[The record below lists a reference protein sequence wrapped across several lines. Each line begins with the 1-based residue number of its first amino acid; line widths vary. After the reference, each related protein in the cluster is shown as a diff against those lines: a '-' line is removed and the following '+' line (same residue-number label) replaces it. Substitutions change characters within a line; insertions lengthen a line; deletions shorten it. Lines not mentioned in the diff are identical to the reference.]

1 MSFFDRVR
9 DYLRPVNRPPA
20 GGRRDAWVHHGF
32 RAGMVAVIALAV
44 PLMFPQRTPSGFDG
58 IDPGSVA
65 RQTINADFDFD
76 VPKDPDRLR
85 EQQDEAEAGVTPRL
99 RFEPSRADSIVER
112 VNAFFAQLDSTI
124 LAAEAR
130 SEEQELPV
138 ASGAA
143 LVRDEVRRVAGGIG
157 IDLSADGVIDS
168 LQVDFLLDGASRVRL
183 REELETAF
191 EGMRGGVIR
200 GSELA
205 DISAANVV
213 VREGPSGDDRVRAV
227 GDLVRLGD
235 FTRVTLEGV
244 GDRLSPGGAALFQ
257 QLVLMGQ
264 PTLRIDQDATR
275 QAREQARAAIP
286 QVEGFVLEEE
296 RIITENTVVT
306 EEEYRRLLAYEAQI
320 LERGGTRTTSN
331 LLRNVGM
338 VLLVVSM
345 LGILVFATFRFRR
358 DIYEDLPSFTVL
370 LGLVVMVMGPAGAVA
385 VAGGSPALVPV
396 ALAGLLAAAL
406 FDSLLGLVVVSTI
419 TGILMGQPH
428 FAGLAAPMVTVA
440 GGVTAA
446 FAVHTIRTRSQSWV
460 LVALIT
466 AAYVGA
472 GLVLVLTGHYALGEM
487 GTTAAL
493 GFLNAT
499 VCTGL
504 GVGIGLPLLETFTGR
519 TTEASLLE
527 LSDMNR
533 PLLRRLAREA
543 PGTYAHSINVANL
556 VEAACEAIG
565 ADAVQGRVGV
575 YYHDIGKL
583 ERPQYF
589 IENQPRGLNPH
600 DRLTPWQSAE
610 ILRDHVR
617 HGLAM
622 AEEARLPEVVRDFIR
637 EHHGTQL
644 IRYFLEKARAQDG
657 VADVDPSDFAYPGP
671 KPQSRETGV
680 ALLAD
685 AVEAASRVLSNP
697 SPERIRALIDRL
709 VQDRIDYGEL
719 DDCPLTYRDL
729 RIVKREF
736 AHVLT
741 GLYHHRIDYPKPTA
755 PGETSGGAGE
765 VPATRGRGKSDL
777 EEAVTTGEEGA
788 SAPIDLEQAAQGD
801 TGPIP
806 ALDLPAESAT
816 DPATDPTTEPQSA
829 ADPQSPADPEA
840 AAEPAAE
847 PAAGP
852 QGVAGGRTD

>member
-1 MSFFDRVR
+1 MSFLGRVR

-44 PLMFPQRTPSGFDG
+44 PLMFPQLTPSGFDG

-85 EQQDEAEAGVTPRL
+85 EEQDEAEAGVTPRL
-99 RFEPSRADSIVER
+99 RFEPARADSSIER
-112 VNAFFAQLDSTI
+112 VNAFFGQLDSI
-124 LAAEAR
+124 IPAAEAR
-130 SEEQELPV
+130 VSEEGLP
-138 ASGAA
+138 AAAGAA
-143 LVRDEVRRVAGGIG
+143 VVRDEVRRVAGGIG
-157 IDLSADGVIDS
+157 VDLSAEAVIDS
-168 LQVDFLLDGASRVRL
+168 LQVDYLLDEASRAEL
-183 REELETAF
+183 RDELATAF
-191 EGMRGGVIR
+191 EGLREGVIR
-200 GSELA
+200 GSELE

-213 VREGPSGDDRVRAV
+213 AREGPSGDDRVRAV
-227 GDLVRLGD
+227 ADLVRLGD
-235 FTRVTLEGV
+235 FTRVAREGV
-244 GDRLSPGGAALFQ
+244 GDRLPAGGAALFQ
-257 QLVLMGQ
+257 QLLLVAQ

-286 QVEGFVLEEE
+286 QVEGFVLEGE

-306 EEEYRRLLAYEAQI
+306 EEEYRRLLAYQAQI
-320 LERGGTRTTSN
+320 LERGGTRTTSDF
-331 LLRNVGM
+331 LRNLGM
-338 VLLVVSM
+338 ILLVVSM

-358 DIYEDLPSFTVL
+358 DVYEDLPSFTVL
-370 LGLVVMVMGPAGAVA
+370 LGLVVIVMASAGAVA
-385 VAGGSPALVPV
+385 AAQGSPALVPI
-396 ALAGLLAAAL
+396 ALAGFLAAAL

-419 TGILMGQPH
+419 AGILMGQPY
-428 FAGLAAPMVTVA
+428 FSGLAAPMVTVA

-472 GLVLVLTGHYALGEM
+472 GLLLVLTGHFALGEM

-565 ADAVQGRVGV
+565 ADSLQGRVGV

-617 HGLAM
+617 HGLVM
-622 AEEARLPEVVRDFIR
+622 AEEARLPEIVKDFIR

-644 IRYFLEKARAQDG
+644 IRYFLEKARRDG
-657 VADVDPSDFAYPGP
+657 VAEVDPSDFAYPGP

-680 ALLAD
+680 AMLAD

-741 GLYHHRIDYPKPTA
+741 GLYHHRIDYPQPTP
-755 PGETSGGAGE
+755 PGETSGDAGE
-765 VPATRGRGKSDL
+765 TPAG
-777 EEAVTTGEEGA
+777 EASETSGVEAAATAGAEGA

-806 ALDLPAESAT
+806 ALDSLPEPAE
-816 DPATDPTTEPQSA
+816 EP
-829 ADPQSPADPEA
+829 E
-840 AAEPAAE
+840 
-847 PAAGP
+847 
-852 QGVAGGRTD
+852 GVASGRTD

>member
-1 MSFFDRVR
+1 MSFFGRVR

-32 RAGMVAVIALAV
+32 RAAMVAVIALAV
-44 PLMFPQRTPSGFDG
+44 PLMFPQLTPSGFDG

-76 VPKDPDRLR
+76 VPKDPDRLA
-85 EQQDEAEAGVTPRL
+85 EEQDEAEAGVTPRL
-99 RFEPSRADSIVER
+99 RFEPARADSSIER
-112 VNAFFAQLDSTI
+112 VNALFARLDSI
-124 LAAEAR
+124 IPAAEAR
-130 SEEQELPV
+130 VSEEGLP
-138 ASGAA
+138 AAAGAA

-157 IDLSADGVIDS
+157 VDLSAEAVIDS
-168 LQVDFLLDGASRVRL
+168 LQVDYLLDEASRAEL
-183 REELETAF
+183 RDELATAF
-191 EGMRGGVIR
+191 EGLREGVIR
-200 GSELA
+200 GSELDA
-205 DISAANVV
+205 ISAANVV
-213 VREGPSGDDRVRAV
+213 AREGPSGDDRVRAV
-227 GDLVRLGD
+227 ADLVRLGD
-235 FTRVTLEGV
+235 FTRAAREGV
-244 GDRLSPGGAALFQ
+244 GDRLPAGGAALFQ
-257 QLVLMGQ
+257 QLLLVAQ

-286 QVEGFVLEEE
+286 QVEGFVLEGE

-306 EEEYRRLLAYEAQI
+306 AEEYRRLLAYQAQI
-320 LERGGTRTTSN
+320 LERGGTRTTSDF
-331 LLRNVGM
+331 LRNLGM
-338 VLLVVSM
+338 ILLVVSM

-358 DIYEDLPSFTVL
+358 DVYEDLPSFTVL
-370 LGLVVMVMGPAGAVA
+370 LGLVVIVMASAGAVA
-385 VAGGSPALVPV
+385 AAQGSPALVPI
-396 ALAGLLAAAL
+396 ALAGFLAAAL

-419 TGILMGQPH
+419 AGILMGQPY
-428 FAGLAAPMVTVA
+428 FSGLAAPMVTVA

-472 GLVLVLTGHYALGEM
+472 GLLLVLTGHFALGEM

-504 GVGIGLPLLETFTGR
+504 GVGIGLPLLEAFTGR

-565 ADAVQGRVGV
+565 ADSLQGRVGV

-622 AEEARLPEVVRDFIR
+622 AEEARLPEVVKDFIR

-644 IRYFLEKARAQDG
+644 IRYFLEKARRDG
-657 VADVDPSDFAYPGP
+657 VAEVDPSDFAYPGP
-671 KPQSRETGV
+671 KPQSKETGV
-680 ALLAD
+680 AMLAD
-685 AVEAASRVLSNP
+685 AVEAASRVLSHP

-741 GLYHHRIDYPKPTA
+741 GLYHHRIDYPQPAA
-755 PGETSGGAGE
+755 PGETSGDAGE
-765 VPATRGRGKSDL
+765 TPAG
-777 EEAVTTGEEGA
+777 EESETSGVEAAATAGAEGA

-806 ALDLPAESAT
+806 ALDSLPEPAE
-816 DPATDPTTEPQSA
+816 EP
-829 ADPQSPADPEA
+829 E
-840 AAEPAAE
+840 
-847 PAAGP
+847 
-852 QGVAGGRTD
+852 GVASGRTD

>member
-1 MSFFDRVR
+1 MSFFGRVR

-20 GGRRDAWVHHGF
+20 GGRRDGWVHHGF

-44 PLMFPQRTPSGFDG
+44 PLMFPQITPSEFDG

-85 EQQDEAEAGVTPRL
+85 EEQDEAEAGVTPRL
-99 RFEPSRADSIVER
+99 RFEPARADSSIER
-112 VNAFFAQLDSTI
+112 VNAFFGQLDSI
-124 LAAEAR
+124 IPAADAR
-130 SEEQELPV
+130 VAEEGLP
-138 ASGAA
+138 AAAGAA
-143 LVRDEVRRVAGGIG
+143 VVRDEVRRVAGGIG
-157 IDLSADGVIDS
+157 VDLSAEAVIDS
-168 LQVDFLLDGASRVRL
+168 LQVEYLLDEASRARL
-183 REELETAF
+183 RDELETAF
-191 EGMRGGVIR
+191 EGLREGVIR

-213 VREGPSGDDRVRAV
+213 AREGPSGDDRVRAV
-227 GDLVRLGD
+227 ADLVRLGD
-235 FTRVTLEGV
+235 FTRAAREGV
-244 GDRLSPGGAALFQ
+244 GDRLPPGGSALFQ
-257 QLVLMGQ
+257 QLLLTAQ

-286 QVEGFVLEEE
+286 QVEGFVLEGE

-306 EEEYRRLLAYEAQI
+306 EEEYRRLLAYQAQI
-320 LERGGTRTTSN
+320 LERGGTRTTSDF
-331 LLRNVGM
+331 LRNLGM

-358 DIYEDLPSFTVL
+358 DVYEDLPSFSVL
-370 LGLVVMVMGPAGAVA
+370 LGLVLIVMASAGAVA
-385 VAGGSPALVPV
+385 AAQGSPALVPI
-396 ALAGLLAAAL
+396 ALAGFLAAAL

-419 TGILMGQPH
+419 AGILMGQPY
-428 FAGLAAPMVTVA
+428 FSGLAAPMVTVA

-472 GLVLVLTGHYALGEM
+472 GLLLVLTGHYALGEM

-504 GVGIGLPLLETFTGR
+504 GVGIGLPLLEAFTGR

-565 ADAVQGRVGV
+565 ADSLQGRVGV

-622 AEEARLPEVVRDFIR
+622 AEEARLPEIVRDFIR

-644 IRYFLEKARAQDG
+644 IRYFLEKARAGEG
-657 VADVDPSDFAYPGP
+657 VAEVDLSDFAYPGP

-680 ALLAD
+680 AMLAD

-741 GLYHHRIDYPKPTA
+741 GLYHHRIDYPQPTA
-755 PGETSGGAGE
+755 PGETSGAPGETPAGE
-765 VPATRGRGKSDL
+765 KSETSGV
-777 EEAVTTGEEGA
+777 EEAATAGAEGA
-788 SAPIDLEQAAQGD
+788 STPIDLEQAAQGD

-806 ALDLPAESAT
+806 ALDSLPEPAE
-816 DPATDPTTEPQSA
+816 EP
-829 ADPQSPADPEA
+829 E
-840 AAEPAAE
+840 
-847 PAAGP
+847 
-852 QGVAGGRTD
+852 GVAGGRTD

>member
-1 MSFFDRVR
+1 MSFFGRVR

-44 PLMFPQRTPSGFDG
+44 PLMFPQSTPGGFEG

-85 EQQDEAEAGVTPRL
+85 EQQDDAEAGVTPRL
-99 RFEPSRADSIVER
+99 RFEPARADSSVER
-112 VNAFFAQLDSTI
+112 VNAFVAQVDSVI
-124 LAAEAR
+124 SAAEAR
-130 SEEQELPV
+130 VADEGLP
-138 ASGAA
+138 AAAGAA
-143 LVRDEVRRVAGGIG
+143 LVRDEVRRVAGAIG
-157 IDLSADGVIDS
+157 IDLSAEGVIDS
-168 LQVDFLLDGASRVRL
+168 LQLEYLLDGESRGRL
-183 REELETAF
+183 RDELETAF
-191 EGMRGGVIR
+191 EGLREGVIR

-205 DISAANVV
+205 EISAANVV
-213 VREGPSGDDRVRAV
+213 VREGSSVDDRVRAV
-227 GDLVRLGD
+227 GDLVPLGD
-235 FTRVTLEGV
+235 FTRAAREGV
-244 GDRLSPGGAALFQ
+244 GDRLPPGGAALFQ
-257 QLVLMGQ
+257 QLLLTGQ

-286 QVEGFVLEEE
+286 QVEGLVLEGQ

-306 EEEYRRLLAYEAQI
+306 EEEYRRFLAYQAQI
-320 LERGGTRTTSN
+320 LERGGTRTTSDF
-331 LLRNVGM
+331 LRNAGM

-358 DIYEDLPSFTVL
+358 GIYEDLPSFTVL
-370 LGLVVMVMGPAGAVA
+370 LGLVVIVMAAAGAVA
-385 VAGGSPALVPV
+385 ATQGSPALVPV
-396 ALAGLLAAAL
+396 ALAGFLAAAL

-419 TGILMGQPH
+419 AGILMGQPH
-428 FAGLAAPMVTVA
+428 FSGLAAPMVTVA

-460 LVALIT
+460 LVMLIT

-472 GLVLVLTGHYALGEM
+472 GLLLVLTGHYALGEM

-504 GVGIGLPLLETFTGR
+504 GVGIGLPLLEAFTGR

-600 DRLTPWQSAE
+600 DHLTPWQSAE

-622 AEEARLPEVVRDFIR
+622 AEEARLPEVVKDFIR
-637 EHHGTQL
+637 EHHGTQF
-644 IRYFLEKARAQDG
+644 IRYFLEKARALEG
-657 VADVDPSDFAYPGP
+657 VAEVDPSDFAYPGP

-680 ALLAD
+680 AMLAD

-709 VQDRIDYGEL
+709 VQDRIDHGEL
-719 DDCPLTYRDL
+719 DDCPLTYRDV

-755 PGETSGGAGE
+755 PGETPGGPGGTAAGE
-765 VPATRGRGKSDL
+765 EPEKGDVEAAAT
-777 EEAVTTGEEGA
+777 AGEEGA

-806 ALDLPAESAT
+806 ALDSLPDS
-816 DPATDPTTEPQSA
+816 DP
-829 ADPQSPADPEA
+829 
-840 AAEPAAE
+840 EPAAE
-847 PAAGP
+847 PE
-852 QGVAGGRTD
+852 GVASGRTD

>member
-1 MSFFDRVR
+1 MSFLGRVR

-44 PLMFPQRTPSGFDG
+44 PLMFPQITPSEFDG

-85 EQQDEAEAGVTPRL
+85 EEQDEAEAGVTPRL
-99 RFEPSRADSIVER
+99 RFEPARADSSIER
-112 VNAFFAQLDSTI
+112 VNAFFGQLDSI
-124 LAAEAR
+124 IPAAAAR
-130 SEEQELPV
+130 VAEEGLP
-138 ASGAA
+138 AAAGAA
-143 LVRDEVRRVAGGIG
+143 VSRDEVRRVAGGIG
-157 IDLSADGVIDS
+157 VDLSAEAVIDS
-168 LQVDFLLDGASRVRL
+168 LQVDYLLDEASRAQL
-183 REELETAF
+183 RDELETAF
-191 EGMRGGVIR
+191 EGLREGVIR
-200 GSELA
+200 GSELE

-213 VREGPSGDDRVRAV
+213 AREGPSGDDRVRPVA
-227 GDLVRLGD
+227 DLVRLDD
-235 FTRVTLEGV
+235 FTRVAREGV
-244 GDRLSPGGAALFQ
+244 GDRLPPGGAALFQ
-257 QLVLMGQ
+257 QLLLMAQ

-286 QVEGFVLEEE
+286 QVEGFVLEGE

-306 EEEYRRLLAYEAQI
+306 EEEYRRLLAYQAQI
-320 LERGGTRTTSN
+320 LERGGTRTTSDF
-331 LLRNVGM
+331 LRNLGM
-338 VLLVVSM
+338 ILLVVSM

-358 DIYEDLPSFTVL
+358 DVYEDLPSFTVL
-370 LGLVVMVMGPAGAVA
+370 LGLVVIVMASAGAVA
-385 VAGGSPALVPV
+385 AAQGSPALVPI
-396 ALAGLLAAAL
+396 ALAGFLAAAL

-419 TGILMGQPH
+419 AGILMGQPY
-428 FAGLAAPMVTVA
+428 FAGLAPPMVTVA

-472 GLVLVLTGHYALGEM
+472 GLLLVLTGHYALGEM

-504 GVGIGLPLLETFTGR
+504 GVGIGLPLLEAFTGR

-565 ADAVQGRVGV
+565 ADSLQGRVGV

-622 AEEARLPEVVRDFIR
+622 AEEARLPEIVKDFIR

-644 IRYFLEKARAQDG
+644 IRYFLEKARTRDG
-657 VADVDPSDFAYPGP
+657 VAEVDPSDFAYPGP

-680 ALLAD
+680 AMLAD

-709 VQDRIDYGEL
+709 VQDRIDHGEL

-741 GLYHHRIDYPKPTA
+741 GLYHHRIDYPQPAA
-755 PGETSGGAGE
+755 PGETSAGAGE
-765 VPATRGRGKSDL
+765 TEAG
-777 EEAVTTGEEGA
+777 EEAETSGVEEAATAGAEGA
-788 SAPIDLEQAAQGD
+788 SAPIDFEQAAQGD

-806 ALDLPAESAT
+806 ALDSLP
-816 DPATDPTTEPQSA
+816 
-829 ADPQSPADPEA
+829 
-840 AAEPAAE
+840 EPAGE
-847 PAAGP
+847 PE
-852 QGVAGGRTD
+852 GVASGRTD

>member
-1 MSFFDRVR
+1 MSFFGRVR

-44 PLMFPQRTPSGFDG
+44 PLMFPQLTPSGFDG

-76 VPKDPDRLR
+76 VPKDPDRLA
-85 EQQDEAEAGVTPRL
+85 EEQDEAEAGVTPRL
-99 RFEPSRADSIVER
+99 RFEPARADSSIER
-112 VNAFFAQLDSTI
+112 VNALFARLDSI
-124 LAAEAR
+124 IPAAEAR
-130 SEEQELPV
+130 VSEEGLP
-138 ASGAA
+138 AAAGAA
-143 LVRDEVRRVAGGIG
+143 VVRDEVRRVAGGIG
-157 IDLSADGVIDS
+157 VDLSAEAVIDS
-168 LQVDFLLDGASRVRL
+168 LQVDYLLDEASRAEL
-183 REELETAF
+183 RAELATAF
-191 EGMRGGVIR
+191 EGLREGVIR
-200 GSELA
+200 GSELE

-213 VREGPSGDDRVRAV
+213 AREGPSGDDRVRAV
-227 GDLVRLGD
+227 ADLVRLGD
-235 FTRVTLEGV
+235 FTRAAREGV
-244 GDRLSPGGAALFQ
+244 GDRLPPGGAALFQ
-257 QLVLMGQ
+257 QLLLVAQ

-286 QVEGFVLEEE
+286 QVEGFVLEGE

-306 EEEYRRLLAYEAQI
+306 EEEYRRLLAYQAQI
-320 LERGGTRTTSN
+320 LERGGTRTTSDF
-331 LLRNVGM
+331 LRNLGM
-338 VLLVVSM
+338 ILLVVSM

-358 DIYEDLPSFTVL
+358 DVYEDLPSFTVL
-370 LGLVVMVMGPAGAVA
+370 LGLVVIVMASAGAVA
-385 VAGGSPALVPV
+385 AAQGSPALVPI
-396 ALAGLLAAAL
+396 ALAGFLAAAL

-419 TGILMGQPH
+419 AGILMGQPY
-428 FAGLAAPMVTVA
+428 FSGLAAPMVTVA

-472 GLVLVLTGHYALGEM
+472 GLLLVLTGHFALGEM

-565 ADAVQGRVGV
+565 ADSLQGRVGV

-617 HGLAM
+617 HGLVM
-622 AEEARLPEVVRDFIR
+622 AEEARLPEIVKDFIR

-644 IRYFLEKARAQDG
+644 IRYFLEKARRDG
-657 VADVDPSDFAYPGP
+657 VAEVDPSDFAYPGP

-680 ALLAD
+680 AMLAD

-741 GLYHHRIDYPKPTA
+741 GLYHHRIDYPQPAA
-755 PGETSGGAGE
+755 PGETSGDAGE
-765 VPATRGRGKSDL
+765 TPAG
-777 EEAVTTGEEGA
+777 EESETSGVEAAATAGAEGA

-806 ALDLPAESAT
+806 ALDSLPEPAE
-816 DPATDPTTEPQSA
+816 EP
-829 ADPQSPADPEA
+829 E
-840 AAEPAAE
+840 
-847 PAAGP
+847 
-852 QGVAGGRTD
+852 GVASGRTD

>member
-1 MSFFDRVR
+1 MSFFGRVR

-32 RAGMVAVIALAV
+32 RAAMVAVIALAV
-44 PLMFPQRTPSGFDG
+44 PLMFPQLTPSGFDG

-76 VPKDPDRLR
+76 VPKDPDRLA
-85 EQQDEAEAGVTPRL
+85 EEQDEAEAGVTPRL
-99 RFEPSRADSIVER
+99 RFEPARADSSIER
-112 VNAFFAQLDSTI
+112 VNALFARLDSI
-124 LAAEAR
+124 IPAAEAR
-130 SEEQELPV
+130 VSEEGLP
-138 ASGAA
+138 AAAGAA

-157 IDLSADGVIDS
+157 VDLSAEAVIDS
-168 LQVDFLLDGASRVRL
+168 LQVDYLLDEASRAEL
-183 REELETAF
+183 RDELATAF
-191 EGMRGGVIR
+191 EGLREGVIR
-200 GSELA
+200 GSELE

-213 VREGPSGDDRVRAV
+213 AREGPSGDDRVRAV
-227 GDLVRLGD
+227 ADLVRLGD
-235 FTRVTLEGV
+235 FARAAREGV
-244 GDRLSPGGAALFQ
+244 GDRLPAGGAALFQ
-257 QLVLMGQ
+257 QLLLVAQ

-286 QVEGFVLEEE
+286 QVEGFVLEGE

-306 EEEYRRLLAYEAQI
+306 EEEYRRILAYQAQI
-320 LERGGTRTTSN
+320 LAQGGTRTTSDF
-331 LLRNVGM
+331 LRNLGM
-338 VLLVVSM
+338 ILLVVSM

-358 DIYEDLPSFTVL
+358 DVYEDLPSFTVL
-370 LGLVVMVMGPAGAVA
+370 LGLVVIVMASAGAVA
-385 VAGGSPALVPV
+385 AAQGSPALVPI
-396 ALAGLLAAAL
+396 ALAGFLAAAL

-419 TGILMGQPH
+419 AGILMGQPY
-428 FAGLAAPMVTVA
+428 FSGLAAPMVTVA

-472 GLVLVLTGHYALGEM
+472 GLLLVLTGHFALREM

-504 GVGIGLPLLETFTGR
+504 GVGIGLPLLEAFTGR

-565 ADAVQGRVGV
+565 ADSLQGRVGV

-622 AEEARLPEVVRDFIR
+622 AEEARLPEVVKDFIR

-644 IRYFLEKARAQDG
+644 IRYFLEKARRDG
-657 VADVDPSDFAYPGP
+657 VAEVDPSDFAYPGP
-671 KPQSRETGV
+671 KPQSKETGV
-680 ALLAD
+680 AMLAD

-741 GLYHHRIDYPKPTA
+741 GLYHHRIDYPQPAA
-755 PGETSGGAGE
+755 PGETSGDAGE
-765 VPATRGRGKSDL
+765 TPAG
-777 EEAVTTGEEGA
+777 EESETSGVEAAATAGAEGA

-806 ALDLPAESAT
+806 ALDSLPEPAE
-816 DPATDPTTEPQSA
+816 EP
-829 ADPQSPADPEA
+829 E
-840 AAEPAAE
+840 
-847 PAAGP
+847 
-852 QGVAGGRTD
+852 GVASGRTD

>member
-1 MSFFDRVR
+1 MSFFGRVR

-20 GGRRDAWVHHGF
+20 GGRRDQWVHHGF
-32 RAGMVAVIALAV
+32 RAGMVVVIAAAV
-44 PLMFPQRTPSGFDG
+44 PLMFPRSGPGGFDG
-58 IDPGSVA
+58 IAPGSVA
-65 RQTINADFDFD
+65 RQTVIADFDFD
-76 VPKDPDRLR
+76 VPKDADLLQ
-85 EQQDEAEAGVTPRL
+85 EQQAEAEAAVAPIL
-99 RFEPSRADSIVER
+99 RFEPTRADSSIQR
-112 VNAFFAQLDSTI
+112 MNAFFAQLDSI
-124 LAAEAR
+124 VPAAD
-130 SEEQELPV
+130 
-138 ASGAA
+138 SG
-143 LVRDEVRRVAGGIG
+143 LVRVAVQEAASGIG
-157 IDLSADGVIDS
+157 IDLSAEAAIAS
-168 LQVDFLLDGASRVRL
+168 LQVDHLLDGASRARL
-183 REELETAF
+183 RTELESAL
-191 EGMRGGVIR
+191 EGLREGVIR

-205 DISAANVV
+205 DIGAVNVV
-213 VREGPSGDDRVRAV
+213 LRAGDAGDDRVRAV

-235 FTRVTLEGV
+235 FTRAARERVA
-244 GDRLSPGGAALFQ
+244 DRLPPEGAELFQ
-257 QLVLMGQ
+257 QLVLLAQ

-275 QAREQARAAIP
+275 QARERARAAIP
-286 QVEGFVLEEE
+286 QFEGLVLEGE

-306 EEEYRRLLAYEAQI
+306 EEDHRRLLAYQAQI
-320 LERGGTRTTSN
+320 LAQGGARTTSG
-331 LLRNVGM
+331 LLHAVGM
-338 VLLVVSM
+338 ILLVMSM

-358 DIYEDLPSFTVL
+358 DIYEDLPSFAVL
-370 LGLVVMVMGPAGAVA
+370 LGLIVVVMASAGAVA
-385 VAGGSPALVPV
+385 ATESSPALVPV

-460 LVALIT
+460 LVALIS

-472 GLVLVLTGHYALGEM
+472 GLLLVLTGHYSLGDM
-487 GTTAAL
+487 GATAAF

-504 GVGIGLPLLETFTGR
+504 GVGVGLPLLEAFTGR

-565 ADAVQGRVGV
+565 ADALQARVGV

-617 HGLAM
+617 HGLVM
-622 AEEARLPEVVRDFIR
+622 ADEARLPEVVKDFIR

-644 IRYFLEKARAQDG
+644 IRYFLEKARAQEG
-657 VADVDPSDFAYPGP
+657 VTEVDPSDFAYPGP

-680 ALLAD
+680 AMLAD

-697 SPERIRALIDRL
+697 SPERIRALIERL
-709 VQDRIDYGEL
+709 VQDRIDFGEL
-719 DDCPLTYRDL
+719 DDCQLTYRDL

-741 GLYHHRIDYPKPTA
+741 GLYHHRIDYPKPTV
-755 PGETSGGAGE
+755 PGEAASDRGSD
-765 VPATRGRGKSDL
+765 PATDEST
-777 EEAVTTGEEGA
+777 EVAAAAAAGEEGP
-788 SAPIDLEQAAQGD
+788 SAPIDIEQASQGD

-806 ALDLPAESAT
+806 AL
-816 DPATDPTTEPQSA
+816 EPELE
-829 ADPQSPADPEA
+829 PE
-840 AAEPAAE
+840 
-847 PAAGP
+847 
-852 QGVAGGRTD
+852 GVASGRAD

>member
-1 MSFFDRVR
+1 MSFFGRVR

-44 PLMFPQRTPSGFDG
+44 PLMFPQLTPSGFDG

-85 EQQDEAEAGVTPRL
+85 EEQDEAEAGVTPRL
-99 RFEPSRADSIVER
+99 RFEPARADSSIER
-112 VNAFFAQLDSTI
+112 VNALFARLDSI
-124 LAAEAR
+124 IPAAEAR
-130 SEEQELPV
+130 VSEEGLP
-138 ASGAA
+138 AAAGAA
-143 LVRDEVRRVAGGIG
+143 VVRDEVRRVAGGIG
-157 IDLSADGVIDS
+157 VDLSAEAVIDS
-168 LQVDFLLDGASRVRL
+168 LQVDYLLDEASRAEL
-183 REELETAF
+183 RDELATAF
-191 EGMRGGVIR
+191 EGLREGVIR
-200 GSELA
+200 GSELE

-213 VREGPSGDDRVRAV
+213 AREGPSGDDRVRAV
-227 GDLVRLGD
+227 ADLVRLGD
-235 FTRVTLEGV
+235 FTRAAREGV
-244 GDRLSPGGAALFQ
+244 GDRLPAGGAALFQ
-257 QLVLMGQ
+257 QLLLVAQ

-286 QVEGFVLEEE
+286 QVEGFVLEGE

-306 EEEYRRLLAYEAQI
+306 EEEYRRLLAYQAQI
-320 LERGGTRTTSN
+320 LERGGTRTTSDF
-331 LLRNVGM
+331 LRNLGM

-358 DIYEDLPSFTVL
+358 DVYEDLPSFTVL
-370 LGLVVMVMGPAGAVA
+370 LGLVVIVMASAGAVA
-385 VAGGSPALVPV
+385 AAQGSPALVPI
-396 ALAGLLAAAL
+396 ALAGFLAAAL

-419 TGILMGQPH
+419 AGILMGQPY
-428 FAGLAAPMVTVA
+428 FSGLAAPMVTVA

-472 GLVLVLTGHYALGEM
+472 GLLLVLTGHFALGEM

-504 GVGIGLPLLETFTGR
+504 GVGIGLPLLEAFTGR

-565 ADAVQGRVGV
+565 ADSLQGRVGV

-617 HGLAM
+617 HGLVM
-622 AEEARLPEVVRDFIR
+622 AEEARLPEIVKDFIR

-644 IRYFLEKARAQDG
+644 IRYFLEKARRDG
-657 VADVDPSDFAYPGP
+657 VAEVDPSDFAYPGP

-680 ALLAD
+680 AMLAD

-741 GLYHHRIDYPKPTA
+741 GLYHHRIDYPQPAA
-755 PGETSGGAGE
+755 PGETSGDAGE
-765 VPATRGRGKSDL
+765 TPAG
-777 EEAVTTGEEGA
+777 EESETSGVEAAATAGAEGA

-806 ALDLPAESAT
+806 ALDSLPEPAE
-816 DPATDPTTEPQSA
+816 EP
-829 ADPQSPADPEA
+829 E
-840 AAEPAAE
+840 
-847 PAAGP
+847 
-852 QGVAGGRTD
+852 GVASGRTD

>member
-1 MSFFDRVR
+1 MSFFGRVR

-20 GGRRDAWVHHGF
+20 GGRRDEWVHHGF

-44 PLMFPQRTPSGFDG
+44 PLMFPQSTPGRFDG

-85 EQQDEAEAGVTPRL
+85 EQQDDAEAGVTPRL
-99 RFEPSRADSIVER
+99 RFEPARADSIVER
-112 VNAFFAQLDSTI
+112 VNAFIAQLDSI
-124 LAAEAR
+124 VPAVPAADT
-130 SEEQELPV
+130 
-138 ASGAA
+138 A

-157 IDLSADGVIDS
+157 IDLTAEGVIDS
-168 LQVDFLLDGASRVRL
+168 LQVDYLLDGASRTQL
-183 REELETAF
+183 RDELETAF
-191 EGMRGGVIR
+191 EGLREGVIR
-200 GSELA
+200 ESELA

-213 VREGPSGDDRVRAV
+213 VREGSSGDDRVRAV

-235 FTRVTLEGV
+235 FTRAAREGV
-244 GDRLSPGGAALFQ
+244 GDRLPPGGAALFQ
-257 QLVLMGQ
+257 QLLLLGQ

-275 QAREQARAAIP
+275 QALEQARAAIP
-286 QVEGFVLEEE
+286 QVEGFVLEGE

-306 EEEYRRLLAYEAQI
+306 EEEYRRLLAYQAQI
-320 LERGGTRTTSN
+320 LERGGTRTTSDF
-331 LLRNVGM
+331 LRNVGM

-358 DIYEDLPSFTVL
+358 DIYENLPSFTVL
-370 LGLVVMVMGPAGAVA
+370 LGLVVIVMAAAGAVA
-385 VAGGSPALVPV
+385 ATEGSPALVPV

-428 FAGLAAPMVTVA
+428 FSGLAAPMVTVA

-460 LVALIT
+460 LVMLIT

-472 GLVLVLTGHYALGEM
+472 GLLLVLTGHYALGEL
-487 GTTAAL
+487 GSTAAL

-504 GVGIGLPLLETFTGR
+504 GVGVGLPLLETFTGR

-600 DRLTPWQSAE
+600 DHLTPWQSAE

-617 HGLAM
+617 HGLVM
-622 AEEARLPEVVRDFIR
+622 AEEARLPEVVKDFIR

-657 VADVDPSDFAYPGP
+657 VAEVDPSDFAYPGP
-671 KPQSRETGV
+671 KPQTRETGV
-680 ALLAD
+680 AMLAD

-709 VQDRIDYGEL
+709 VEDRIDHGEL
-719 DDCPLTYRDL
+719 DDCPLTYRDV

-755 PGETSGGAGE
+755 SAETPAGPGRTATGGGPEKSGVEEAAATAGE
-765 VPATRGRGKSDL
+765 K
-777 EEAVTTGEEGA
+777 GA

-806 ALDLPAESAT
+806 ALDSLPDS
-816 DPATDPTTEPQSA
+816 DSDSD
-829 ADPQSPADPEA
+829 ADSDADS
-840 AAEPAAE
+840 EPAAE
-847 PAAGP
+847 PE
-852 QGVAGGRTD
+852 GVAGGRTD

>member
-1 MSFFDRVR
+1 MSFLGRVR

-44 PLMFPQRTPSGFDG
+44 PLMFPQLTPSGFDG

-85 EQQDEAEAGVTPRL
+85 EEQDEAEAGVTPRL
-99 RFEPSRADSIVER
+99 RFEPARADSSIER
-112 VNAFFAQLDSTI
+112 VNAFIAQLDSVI
-124 LAAEAR
+124 PAAA
-130 SEEQELPV
+130 
-138 ASGAA
+138 GAA
-143 LVRDEVRRVAGGIG
+143 VVRDEVRRVAGGIG
-157 IDLSADGVIDS
+157 VDLSAEAVIDS
-168 LQVDFLLDGASRVRL
+168 LQVDYLLDEASRAELRDELATIFDGL
-183 REELETAF
+183 RE
-191 EGMRGGVIR
+191 GVIR
-200 GSELA
+200 GSELE

-213 VREGPSGDDRVRAV
+213 VREGPSGDDRVRPVA
-227 GDLVRLGD
+227 DLVRLDD
-235 FTRVTLEGV
+235 FTRAAREGV
-244 GDRLSPGGAALFQ
+244 GDRLPPGGAALFQ
-257 QLVLMGQ
+257 QLLLMAQ

-286 QVEGFVLEEE
+286 QVEGFVLEGE

-306 EEEYRRLLAYEAQI
+306 EEEYRRLLAYQAQI
-320 LERGGTRTTSN
+320 LERGGTRTTSDF
-331 LLRNVGM
+331 LRNLGM
-338 VLLVVSM
+338 ILLVVSM

-358 DIYEDLPSFTVL
+358 DVYEDLPSFTVL
-370 LGLVVMVMGPAGAVA
+370 LGLVVVVMASAGAVA
-385 VAGGSPALVPV
+385 AAQGSPALVPI
-396 ALAGLLAAAL
+396 ALAGFLAAAL

-419 TGILMGQPH
+419 AGILMGQPY
-428 FAGLAAPMVTVA
+428 FSGLAAPMVTVA

-472 GLVLVLTGHYALGEM
+472 GLLLVLTGHYALGEM

-504 GVGIGLPLLETFTGR
+504 GVGIGLPLLEAFTGR

-565 ADAVQGRVGV
+565 ADSLQGRVGV

-622 AEEARLPEVVRDFIR
+622 AEEARLPEVVKDFIR

-644 IRYFLEKARAQDG
+644 IRYFLEKARARDG
-657 VADVDPSDFAYPGP
+657 VAEVDPSDFAYPGP

-680 ALLAD
+680 AMLAD

-709 VQDRIDYGEL
+709 VQDRIDHGEL

-741 GLYHHRIDYPKPTA
+741 GLYHHRIDYPQPAA
-755 PGETSGGAGE
+755 PGETSAGAGE
-765 VPATRGRGKSDL
+765 TEAG
-777 EEAVTTGEEGA
+777 EEAETSGVEEAATAGAEGA

-806 ALDLPAESAT
+806 ALDSLP
-816 DPATDPTTEPQSA
+816 
-829 ADPQSPADPEA
+829 
-840 AAEPAAE
+840 EPAGE
-847 PAAGP
+847 PE
-852 QGVAGGRTD
+852 GVASGRTD

>member
-1 MSFFDRVR
+1 MSFFGRVR

-32 RAGMVAVIALAV
+32 RAAMVGAIALAV
-44 PLMFPQRTPSGFDG
+44 PLMFPQLTPSGFDG

-76 VPKDPDRLR
+76 VPKDPDRLA
-85 EQQDEAEAGVTPRL
+85 EEQDEAEAGVTPRL
-99 RFEPSRADSIVER
+99 RFEPARADSSIER
-112 VNAFFAQLDSTI
+112 VNAFFARLDSVI
-124 LAAEAR
+124 PAAAD
-130 SEEQELPV
+130 P
-138 ASGAA
+138 AGAA
-143 LVRDEVRRVAGGIG
+143 DPAAVGAVVVRDEVRRVAAGIG
-157 IDLSADGVIDS
+157 IDLSAEAVIDS
-168 LQVDFLLDGASRVRL
+168 LQIDYLLDEASRS
-183 REELETAF
+183 ELGDELATAF
-191 EGMRGGVIR
+191 EGLREGVIR
-200 GSELA
+200 GSELE

-213 VREGPSGDDRVRAV
+213 AREGASGDDRVRAV
-227 GDLVRLGD
+227 ADLVRLDD
-235 FTRVTLEGV
+235 FTRAAREGV
-244 GDRLSPGGAALFQ
+244 GDRLPPGGAALFQ
-257 QLVLMGQ
+257 QLLLMAQ

-286 QVEGFVLEEE
+286 QVEGFVLEGE

-306 EEEYRRLLAYEAQI
+306 EEEYRRLLAYQAQI
-320 LERGGTRTTSN
+320 LERGGTRTTSDF
-331 LLRNVGM
+331 LRNLGM

-358 DIYEDLPSFTVL
+358 DVYEDLPSFSVL
-370 LGLVVMVMGPAGAVA
+370 LGLVVIVMASAGAVA
-385 VAGGSPALVPV
+385 AAQGSPALVPI
-396 ALAGLLAAAL
+396 ALAGFLAAAL

-419 TGILMGQPH
+419 AGILMGQPY
-428 FAGLAAPMVTVA
+428 FSGLAAPMVTVA

-472 GLVLVLTGHYALGEM
+472 GLLLVLTGHYALGEM

-504 GVGIGLPLLETFTGR
+504 GVGIGLPLLEAFTGR

-565 ADAVQGRVGV
+565 ADSLQGRVGV

-617 HGLAM
+617 HGLVM
-622 AEEARLPEVVRDFIR
+622 AEEARLPEVVKDFIR

-644 IRYFLEKARAQDG
+644 IRYFLEKARAREG
-657 VADVDPSDFAYPGP
+657 VAEVDPSDFAYPGP

-680 ALLAD
+680 AMLAD

-741 GLYHHRIDYPKPTA
+741 GLYHHRIDYPQPAA
-755 PGETSGGAGE
+755 PGEASGGAGE
-765 VPATRGRGKSDL
+765 TPAGEGPETSDV
-777 EEAVTTGEEGA
+777 EEAATAGAEGA

-806 ALDLPAESAT
+806 ALDSLPDSV
-816 DPATDPTTEPQSA
+816 P
-829 ADPQSPADPEA
+829 
-840 AAEPAAE
+840 EPAAE
-847 PAAGP
+847 PE
-852 QGVAGGRTD
+852 GVASGRTD

>member
-1 MSFFDRVR
+1 MSFLGRVR

-32 RAGMVAVIALAV
+32 RGGMVAVIALAV
-44 PLMFPQRTPSGFDG
+44 PLMFPQLTPSGFDG

-85 EQQDEAEAGVTPRL
+85 EEQDEAEAGVTPRL
-99 RFEPSRADSIVER
+99 RFEPARADSSIER
-112 VNAFFAQLDSTI
+112 VNAFIAQLDSVI
-124 LAAEAR
+124 PAAA
-130 SEEQELPV
+130 
-138 ASGAA
+138 GAA
-143 LVRDEVRRVAGGIG
+143 VVRDEVRQVAGGIG
-157 IDLSADGVIDS
+157 VDLSAEAVIDS
-168 LQVDFLLDGASRVRL
+168 LQVEYLLDEASRAEL
-183 REELETAF
+183 RDELATAF
-191 EGMRGGVIR
+191 EGLREGVIR
-200 GSELA
+200 GSELE

-213 VREGPSGDDRVRAV
+213 AREGPSGDDRVRAV
-227 GDLVRLGD
+227 ADLVRLDD
-235 FTRVTLEGV
+235 FTRVAREGV
-244 GDRLSPGGAALFQ
+244 GDRLPPGGAALFQ
-257 QLVLMGQ
+257 QLLLMAQ

-286 QVEGFVLEEE
+286 QVEGFVLEGE

-306 EEEYRRLLAYEAQI
+306 EEEYRRLLAYQAQI
-320 LERGGTRTTSN
+320 LERGGTRTTSDF
-331 LLRNVGM
+331 LRNLGM
-338 VLLVVSM
+338 ILLVVSM

-358 DIYEDLPSFTVL
+358 DVYEDLPSFTVL
-370 LGLVVMVMGPAGAVA
+370 LGLVVIVMASAGAVA
-385 VAGGSPALVPV
+385 AAEGSPALVPI
-396 ALAGLLAAAL
+396 ALAGFLAAAL

-419 TGILMGQPH
+419 AGILMGQPY
-428 FAGLAAPMVTVA
+428 FSGLAAPMVTVA

-472 GLVLVLTGHYALGEM
+472 GLLLVLTGHYALGEM

-504 GVGIGLPLLETFTGR
+504 GVGIGLPLLEAFTGR

-565 ADAVQGRVGV
+565 ADSLQGRVGV

-622 AEEARLPEVVRDFIR
+622 AEEARLPEIVKDFIR
-637 EHHGTQL
+637 EHHGTQF
-644 IRYFLEKARAQDG
+644 IRYFLEKARAREG
-657 VADVDPSDFAYPGP
+657 VAEVDPSDFAYPGP
-671 KPQSRETGV
+671 KPQSKETGV
-680 ALLAD
+680 AMLAD

-709 VQDRIDYGEL
+709 VQDRIDHGEL

-741 GLYHHRIDYPKPTA
+741 GLYHHRIDYPQPAA
-755 PGETSGGAGE
+755 PGETSGAPGETPAGDE
-765 VPATRGRGKSDL
+765 SETSGV
-777 EEAVTTGEEGA
+777 EEAATAGAEGG

-806 ALDLPAESAT
+806 ALDSLPEPAE
-816 DPATDPTTEPQSA
+816 EP
-829 ADPQSPADPEA
+829 E
-840 AAEPAAE
+840 
-847 PAAGP
+847 
-852 QGVAGGRTD
+852 GVASGRTD

>member
-1 MSFFDRVR
+1 MSFFGRVR

-20 GGRRDAWVHHGF
+20 GGRRDEWVHHGF
-32 RAGMVAVIALAV
+32 RAGIVVIIAAAV
-44 PLMFPQRTPSGFDG
+44 PLMFPQSGPGGFDG

-85 EQQDEAEAGVTPRL
+85 EQQGEAQAAVPPIL
-99 RFEPSRADSIVER
+99 RFESTRADSSLER
-112 VNAFFAQLDSTI
+112 ANAFFAQLDSVI
-124 LAAEAR
+124 PAAQARIAEEGLDAAAGASLVR
-130 SEEQELPV
+130 SEVREV
-138 ASGAA
+138 AS
-143 LVRDEVRRVAGGIG
+143 GIG
-157 IDLSADGVIDS
+157 IDLSPEDVIDS
-168 LQVDFLLDGASRVRL
+168 LQVEYLLDGASRGQL
-183 REELETAF
+183 RDELETAF
-191 EGMRGGVIR
+191 EGLHAGVIR

-205 DISAANVV
+205 DISAVNVI
-213 VREGPSGDDRVRAV
+213 VRQGSSGDDRVRPV
-227 GDLVRLGD
+227 GDLLRLGD
-235 FTRVTLEGV
+235 FTRAAREGV
-244 GDRLSPGGAALFQ
+244 GDRLPPEGAELFQ
-257 QLVLMGQ
+257 QLVLTAQ

-286 QVEGFVLEEE
+286 QFEGFVQEGQ

-306 EEEYRRLLAYEAQI
+306 EEDYRRLLAYQARI
-320 LERGGTRTTSN
+320 LEEGGARTTSGF
-331 LLRNVGM
+331 LRDVGM
-338 VLLVVSM
+338 ILLVISM

-370 LGLVVMVMGPAGAVA
+370 LGLIVIVMAAAGAVA
-385 VAGGSPALVPV
+385 ATGSSPALVPV

-428 FAGLAAPMVTVA
+428 FSGLAAPMVTVA

-460 LVALIT
+460 LVALIS

-472 GLVLVLTGHYALGEM
+472 GLLLVLTGHYALGEM
-487 GTTAAL
+487 GTTAAF

-504 GVGIGLPLLETFTGR
+504 GVGVGLPLLEAFTGR

-565 ADAVQGRVGV
+565 ADSLQGRVGV

-583 ERPQYF
+583 ERPPYF

-617 HGLAM
+617 HGLIM
-622 AEEARLPEVVRDFIR
+622 AKEARLPEVVKDFIR

-644 IRYFLEKARAQDG
+644 IRYFLEKARAQQG
-657 VADVDPSDFAYPGP
+657 VAEVDPSDFAYPGP
-671 KPQSRETGV
+671 KPQTKETGV
-680 ALLAD
+680 AMLAD

-719 DDCPLTYRDL
+719 DDCQLTYRDL
-729 RIVKREF
+729 RIVKQEF

-741 GLYHHRIDYPKPTA
+741 GLYHHRIDYPKPTV
-755 PGETSGGAGE
+755 PGET
-765 VPATRGRGKSDL
+765 PAGRGETPGGKEPETGDV
-777 EEAVTTGEEGA
+777 EAAATAGEEGA

-806 ALDLPAESAT
+806 ALDSLPDS
-816 DPATDPTTEPQSA
+816 DPE
-829 ADPQSPADPEA
+829 PADEPDPEP
-840 AAEPAAE
+840 E
-847 PAAGP
+847 
-852 QGVAGGRTD
+852 GVASGRAD

>member
-1 MSFFDRVR
+1 MSFFGRVR

-32 RAGMVAVIALAV
+32 RAAMVGAIALAV
-44 PLMFPQRTPSGFDG
+44 PLMFPQLTPSGFDG
-58 IDPGSVA
+58 IYPGSVA

-76 VPKDPDRLR
+76 VPKDPDRLA
-85 EQQDEAEAGVTPRL
+85 EEQDEAEAGVTPRL
-99 RFEPSRADSIVER
+99 RFEPARADSSIER
-112 VNAFFAQLDSTI
+112 VNAFFARLDSVI
-124 LAAEAR
+124 PAAAAD
-130 SEEQELPV
+130 PAAADPAAV
-138 ASGAA
+138 GAVV
-143 LVRDEVRRVAGGIG
+143 VRDEVRRVAAGIG
-157 IDLSADGVIDS
+157 IDLSAEAVIDS
-168 LQVDFLLDGASRVRL
+168 LQIDYLLDEASRS
-183 REELETAF
+183 ELGDELATAF
-191 EGMRGGVIR
+191 EGLREGVIR
-200 GSELA
+200 GSELE

-213 VREGPSGDDRVRAV
+213 AREGASGDDRVRAV
-227 GDLVRLGD
+227 ADLVRLDD
-235 FTRVTLEGV
+235 FTRAAREGA
-244 GDRLSPGGAALFQ
+244 GDRLPPGGAALFQ
-257 QLVLMGQ
+257 QLLLMAQ

-286 QVEGFVLEEE
+286 QVEGFVLEGE

-306 EEEYRRLLAYEAQI
+306 EEEYRRLLAYQAQI
-320 LERGGTRTTSN
+320 LERGGTRTTSDF
-331 LLRNVGM
+331 LRNLGM

-358 DIYEDLPSFTVL
+358 DVYEDLPSFSVL
-370 LGLVVMVMGPAGAVA
+370 LGLVVIVMASAGAVA
-385 VAGGSPALVPV
+385 AAQGSPALVPI
-396 ALAGLLAAAL
+396 ALAGFLAAAL

-419 TGILMGQPH
+419 AGILMGQPY
-428 FAGLAAPMVTVA
+428 FSGLAAPMVTVA

-472 GLVLVLTGHYALGEM
+472 GLLLVLTGHYALGEM

-504 GVGIGLPLLETFTGR
+504 GVGIGLPLLEAFTGR

-556 VEAACEAIG
+556 VEAACEVIG
-565 ADAVQGRVGV
+565 ADSLQGRVGV

-617 HGLAM
+617 HGLVM
-622 AEEARLPEVVRDFIR
+622 AEEARLPEVVKDFIR

-644 IRYFLEKARAQDG
+644 IRYFLEKARAREG
-657 VADVDPSDFAYPGP
+657 VAEVDPSDFAYPGP

-680 ALLAD
+680 AMLAD

-741 GLYHHRIDYPKPTA
+741 GLYHHRIDYPQPAA
-755 PGETSGGAGE
+755 PGEASGGAGE
-765 VPATRGRGKSDL
+765 TPAGEGPETSDV
-777 EEAVTTGEEGA
+777 EEAATAGAEGA

-806 ALDLPAESAT
+806 ALDSLPDSV
-816 DPATDPTTEPQSA
+816 P
-829 ADPQSPADPEA
+829 
-840 AAEPAAE
+840 EPAAE
-847 PAAGP
+847 PE
-852 QGVAGGRTD
+852 GVASGRTD

>member
-1 MSFFDRVR
+1 M
-9 DYLRPVNRPPA
+9 A
-20 GGRRDAWVHHGF
+20 
-32 RAGMVAVIALAV
+32 
-44 PLMFPQRTPSGFDG
+44 
-58 IDPGSVA
+58 
-65 RQTINADFDFD
+65 
-76 VPKDPDRLR
+76 
-85 EQQDEAEAGVTPRL
+85 
-99 RFEPSRADSIVER
+99 
-112 VNAFFAQLDSTI
+112 
-124 LAAEAR
+124 
-130 SEEQELPV
+130 
-138 ASGAA
+138 
-143 LVRDEVRRVAGGIG
+143 
-157 IDLSADGVIDS
+157 
-168 LQVDFLLDGASRVRL
+168 
-183 REELETAF
+183 
-191 EGMRGGVIR
+191 
-200 GSELA
+200 
-205 DISAANVV
+205 
-213 VREGPSGDDRVRAV
+213 
-227 GDLVRLGD
+227 
-235 FTRVTLEGV
+235 
-244 GDRLSPGGAALFQ
+244 
-257 QLVLMGQ
+257 Q
-264 PTLRIDQDATR
+264 PTLRINQDATR

-286 QVEGFVLEEE
+286 HVEGFVLEGE

-306 EEEYRRLLAYEAQI
+306 EEEYRRLLAYQAQI
-320 LERGGTRTTSN
+320 LERGGTRTTSDF
-331 LLRNVGM
+331 LRNVGM
-338 VLLVVSM
+338 ILLVVSM

-358 DIYEDLPSFTVL
+358 DVYEDLPSFTVL
-370 LGLVVMVMGPAGAVA
+370 LGLVVIVMASAGAVA
-385 VAGGSPALVPV
+385 AAQGSPALVPI
-396 ALAGLLAAAL
+396 ALAGFLAAAL

-419 TGILMGQPH
+419 AGILMGQPY
-428 FAGLAAPMVTVA
+428 FSGLAAPMVTVA

-472 GLVLVLTGHYALGEM
+472 GLLLVLTGHYALGEM

-565 ADAVQGRVGV
+565 ADSLQGRVGV

-617 HGLAM
+617 HGLVM
-622 AEEARLPEVVRDFIR
+622 AEEARLPEVVKDFIR

-644 IRYFLEKARAQDG
+644 IRYFLEKARAREG
-657 VADVDPSDFAYPGP
+657 VAEVDPSDFAYPGP

-680 ALLAD
+680 AMLAD

-741 GLYHHRIDYPKPTA
+741 GLYHHRIDYPQPTA
-755 PGETSGGAGE
+755 PGEASGGAGE
-765 VPATRGRGKSDL
+765 TPAGEGPETSDV
-777 EEAVTTGEEGA
+777 EEAATAGAEGA

-806 ALDLPAESAT
+806 ALDSLP
-816 DPATDPTTEPQSA
+816 
-829 ADPQSPADPEA
+829 
-840 AAEPAAE
+840 EPAAE
-847 PAAGP
+847 PE
-852 QGVAGGRTD
+852 GVASGRTD

>member
-1 MSFFDRVR
+1 MSFFGRVR

-32 RAGMVAVIALAV
+32 RAAMVAVIALAV
-44 PLMFPQRTPSGFDG
+44 PLMFPQLTPSGFDG

-76 VPKDPDRLR
+76 VPKDPDRLA
-85 EQQDEAEAGVTPRL
+85 EEQDEAEAGVTPRL
-99 RFEPSRADSIVER
+99 RFEPARADSSIER
-112 VNAFFAQLDSTI
+112 VNALFARLDSI
-124 LAAEAR
+124 IPAAEAR
-130 SEEQELPV
+130 VSEEGLP
-138 ASGAA
+138 AAAGAA
-143 LVRDEVRRVAGGIG
+143 VVRDEVRRVAGGIG
-157 IDLSADGVIDS
+157 VDLSAEAVIDS
-168 LQVDFLLDGASRVRL
+168 LQVDYLLDEASRAEL
-183 REELETAF
+183 RDELATAF
-191 EGMRGGVIR
+191 EGLREGVIR
-200 GSELA
+200 GSELE

-213 VREGPSGDDRVRAV
+213 AREGPSGDDRVRAV
-227 GDLVRLGD
+227 ADLVRLGD
-235 FTRVTLEGV
+235 FTRAAREGV
-244 GDRLSPGGAALFQ
+244 GDRLPAGGAALFQ
-257 QLVLMGQ
+257 QLLLVAQ

-286 QVEGFVLEEE
+286 QVEGFVLEGE

-306 EEEYRRLLAYEAQI
+306 EEEYRRLLAYQAQI
-320 LERGGTRTTSN
+320 LERGGTRTTSDF
-331 LLRNVGM
+331 LRNLGM
-338 VLLVVSM
+338 ILLVVSM

-358 DIYEDLPSFTVL
+358 DVYEDLPSFTVL
-370 LGLVVMVMGPAGAVA
+370 LGLVVIVMASAGAVA
-385 VAGGSPALVPV
+385 AAQGSPALVPI
-396 ALAGLLAAAL
+396 ALAGFLAAAL

-419 TGILMGQPH
+419 AGILMGQPY
-428 FAGLAAPMVTVA
+428 FSGLAAPMVTVA

-472 GLVLVLTGHYALGEM
+472 GLLLVLTGHYALGEM

-504 GVGIGLPLLETFTGR
+504 GVGIGLPLLEAFTGR

-565 ADAVQGRVGV
+565 ADSLQGRVGV

-622 AEEARLPEVVRDFIR
+622 AEEARLPEVVKDFIR

-644 IRYFLEKARAQDG
+644 IRYFLEKARRDG
-657 VADVDPSDFAYPGP
+657 VAEVDPSDFAYPGP

-680 ALLAD
+680 AMLAD

-741 GLYHHRIDYPKPTA
+741 GLYHHRIDYPQPAA
-755 PGETSGGAGE
+755 PGETSGDAGE
-765 VPATRGRGKSDL
+765 TPAG
-777 EEAVTTGEEGA
+777 EESETSGVEAAATAGVEGA

-806 ALDLPAESAT
+806 ALDSLPEPAE
-816 DPATDPTTEPQSA
+816 EP
-829 ADPQSPADPEA
+829 E
-840 AAEPAAE
+840 
-847 PAAGP
+847 
-852 QGVAGGRTD
+852 GVASGRTD

>member
-1 MSFFDRVR
+1 MSFFGRVR

-20 GGRRDAWVHHGF
+20 GGRRDEWVHHGF
-32 RAGMVAVIALAV
+32 RAGMVVIIAAAV
-44 PLMFPQRTPSGFDG
+44 PLMFPQSGPGGFDG
-58 IDPGSVA
+58 INPGSVA

-76 VPKDPDRLR
+76 VPKDADRLR
-85 EQQDEAEAGVTPRL
+85 EQQDEAEAAVTPIL
-99 RFEPSRADSIVER
+99 RFESTRADSSIER
-112 VNAFFAQLDSTI
+112 ANAFFAQLDSVI
-124 LAAEAR
+124 PAAEAR
-130 SEEQELPV
+130 IAEEGLEAPAG
-138 ASGAA
+138 AS
-143 LVRDEVRRVAGGIG
+143 LVRGEVREVVSGIG
-157 IDLSADGVIDS
+157 IDLSPEDVIDS
-168 LQVDFLLDGASRVRL
+168 LQVEYLLDGTSRGQL
-183 REELETAF
+183 RDELETAF
-191 EGMRGGVIR
+191 EGLHAGVIR

-205 DISAANVV
+205 DIIALNVI
-213 VREGPSGDDRVRAV
+213 VREGSSGDDRVRPV

-235 FTRVTLEGV
+235 FTRAAREGV
-244 GDRLSPGGAALFQ
+244 GDRLPPEGAELFQ
-257 QLVLMGQ
+257 QLVLTAQ

-275 QAREQARAAIP
+275 QARELARNAIP
-286 QVEGFVLEEE
+286 QFEGLVLEGQ

-306 EEEYRRLLAYEAQI
+306 EEDHRRLLAYQARI
-320 LERGGTRTTSN
+320 LEEGGARTTSGF
-331 LLRNVGM
+331 LRDVGM
-338 VLLVVSM
+338 ILLVISM

-370 LGLVVMVMGPAGAVA
+370 LGLIVIVMAAAGAVA
-385 VAGGSPALVPV
+385 ATGSSPALVPV

-428 FAGLAAPMVTVA
+428 FSGLAAPMVTVA

-460 LVALIT
+460 LVALIS

-472 GLVLVLTGHYALGEM
+472 GLLLVLTGHYALGEM
-487 GTTAAL
+487 GTTAAF

-504 GVGIGLPLLETFTGR
+504 GVGVGLPLLEAFTGR

-565 ADAVQGRVGV
+565 ADSLQGRVGV

-583 ERPQYF
+583 ERQQYF

-617 HGLAM
+617 HGLVM
-622 AEEARLPEVVRDFIR
+622 AEEARLPEVVKDFIR

-644 IRYFLEKARAQDG
+644 IRYFLEKARAQEG
-657 VADVDPSDFAYPGP
+657 VAEVDPSDFAYPGP
-671 KPQSRETGV
+671 KPQTKETGV
-680 ALLAD
+680 AMLAD

-719 DDCPLTYRDL
+719 DDCQLTYRDL
-729 RIVKREF
+729 RIVKQEF

-741 GLYHHRIDYPKPTA
+741 GLYHHRIDYPKPTV
-755 PGETSGGAGE
+755 PGEK
-765 VPATRGRGKSDL
+765 PAGRGETPGG
-777 EEAVTTGEEGA
+777 EEPEEGDVEAAATAGEEGA
-788 SAPIDLEQAAQGD
+788 TAPIDIEQAAQGD

-806 ALDLPAESAT
+806 ALDSLPDS
-816 DPATDPTTEPQSA
+816 DPE
-829 ADPQSPADPEA
+829 PADEPDPEP
-840 AAEPAAE
+840 E
-847 PAAGP
+847 
-852 QGVAGGRTD
+852 GVASGRAD

>member
-1 MSFFDRVR
+1 MSLFGRVR

-32 RAGMVAVIALAV
+32 RAGMVAGIALAV
-44 PLMFPQRTPSGFDG
+44 PLMFPQSTPTGFDG

-85 EQQDEAEAGVTPRL
+85 EQQDEAEAAVTPRL
-99 RFEPSRADSIVER
+99 RFEPARADSSVER
-112 VNAFFAQLDSTI
+112 VNAFFAQLDSI
-124 LAAEAR
+124 IPAAEAR
-130 SEEQELPV
+130 VAADGLP
-138 ASGAA
+138 AAAGAA
-143 LVRDEVRRVAGGIG
+143 LVRGEVRQVAGGIG
-157 IDLSADGVIDS
+157 IDLSAEGVIDS
-168 LQVDFLLDGASRVRL
+168 LQVEYLLDGTSRGQL
-183 REELETAF
+183 RDELAMAF
-191 EGMRGGVIR
+191 EGLREGVIR

-205 DISAANVV
+205 DISSVNVV
-213 VREGPSGDDRVRAV
+213 VREGSAGDDRVRPV
-227 GDLVRLGD
+227 GELVRLGD
-235 FTRVTLEGV
+235 FTRAAREGV
-244 GDRLSPGGAALFQ
+244 GDRLPPGGAALFQ

-286 QVEGFVLEEE
+286 QVEGFVLEGE

-306 EEEYRRLLAYEAQI
+306 EEDHRRLLAYQARI
-320 LERGGTRTTSN
+320 LGRGGARTTSDF
-331 LLRNVGM
+331 LRGVGM

-358 DIYEDLPSFTVL
+358 DVYEDLPSFTVL
-370 LGLVVMVMGPAGAVA
+370 LGLVAIVMASAGAVA
-385 VAGGSPALVPV
+385 AAGGSPALVPV

-419 TGILMGQPH
+419 TGILMGQPY

-472 GLVLVLTGHYALGEM
+472 GLLLVLTGHYVLGEM
-487 GTTAAL
+487 GTTAAF

-504 GVGIGLPLLETFTGR
+504 GVGVGLPLLEAFTRR

-556 VEAACEAIG
+556 VETACEAIG
-565 ADAVQGRVGV
+565 ADSLQGRVGV

-617 HGLAM
+617 HGLVM
-622 AEEARLPEVVRDFIR
+622 AEEARLPEVVKDFIR

-644 IRYFLEKARAQDG
+644 IRYFLEKARAQQG
-657 VADVDPSDFAYPGP
+657 VAEVDPSDFAYPGP
-671 KPQSRETGV
+671 KPQSKETGV
-680 ALLAD
+680 AMLAD

-719 DDCPLTYRDL
+719 DDCQLTYRDL
-729 RIVKREF
+729 RIVKQEF

-755 PGETSGGAGE
+755 PADMPGGPGQTPASEGAGK
-765 VPATRGRGKSDL
+765 GDL
-777 EEAVTTGEEGA
+777 ETAATAGAEGP
-788 SAPIDLEQAAQGD
+788 SAPIDLEQASQGD

-806 ALDLPAESAT
+806 ALDSLPDSG
-816 DPATDPTTEPQSA
+816 
-829 ADPQSPADPEA
+829 
-840 AAEPAAE
+840 AEPATEPDAE
-847 PAAGP
+847 PDPEPATEP
-852 QGVAGGRTD
+852 EGVASGRTD

>member
-1 MSFFDRVR
+1 MSFCGRVR

-32 RAGMVAVIALAV
+32 RAAMVAVIALAV
-44 PLMFPQRTPSGFDG
+44 PLMFPQLTPSGFDG

-76 VPKDPDRLR
+76 VPKDPDRLA
-85 EQQDEAEAGVTPRL
+85 EEQDEAEAGVTPRL
-99 RFEPSRADSIVER
+99 RFEPARADSSIER
-112 VNAFFAQLDSTI
+112 VNALVARLDSI
-124 LAAEAR
+124 IPAAEAR
-130 SEEQELPV
+130 VSEEGLP
-138 ASGAA
+138 AAAGAA

-157 IDLSADGVIDS
+157 VDLSAEAVIDS
-168 LQVDFLLDGASRVRL
+168 LQVDYLLDEASRAEL
-183 REELETAF
+183 RDELATAF
-191 EGMRGGVIR
+191 EGLREGVIR
-200 GSELA
+200 GSELE

-213 VREGPSGDDRVRAV
+213 AREGPSGDDRVRAV
-227 GDLVRLGD
+227 ADLVRLGD
-235 FTRVTLEGV
+235 FTRAAREGV
-244 GDRLSPGGAALFQ
+244 GDRLPAGGAALFQ
-257 QLVLMGQ
+257 QLLLVAQ

-286 QVEGFVLEEE
+286 QVEGFVLEGE

-306 EEEYRRLLAYEAQI
+306 EEEYRRLLAYQAQI
-320 LERGGTRTTSN
+320 LERGGTRTTSDF
-331 LLRNVGM
+331 LRNLGM
-338 VLLVVSM
+338 ILLVVSM

-358 DIYEDLPSFTVL
+358 DVYEDLPSFTVL
-370 LGLVVMVMGPAGAVA
+370 LGLVVIVMASAGAVA
-385 VAGGSPALVPV
+385 AAQGSPALVPI
-396 ALAGLLAAAL
+396 ALAGFLAAAL

-419 TGILMGQPH
+419 AGILMGQPY
-428 FAGLAAPMVTVA
+428 FSGLAAPMVTVA

-472 GLVLVLTGHYALGEM
+472 GLLLVLTGHFALGEM

-504 GVGIGLPLLETFTGR
+504 GVGIGLPLLEAFTGR

-565 ADAVQGRVGV
+565 ADSLQGRVGV

-622 AEEARLPEVVRDFIR
+622 AEEARLPEVVKDFIR

-644 IRYFLEKARAQDG
+644 IRYFLEKARRDG
-657 VADVDPSDFAYPGP
+657 VAEVDPSDFAYPGP
-671 KPQSRETGV
+671 KPQSKETGV
-680 ALLAD
+680 AMLAD
-685 AVEAASRVLSNP
+685 AVEAASRVLSHP

-741 GLYHHRIDYPKPTA
+741 GLYHHRIDYPQPAA
-755 PGETSGGAGE
+755 PGETSGDAGE
-765 VPATRGRGKSDL
+765 TPAG
-777 EEAVTTGEEGA
+777 EESETSGVEAAATAGAEGA

-806 ALDLPAESAT
+806 ALDSLPEPAE
-816 DPATDPTTEPQSA
+816 EP
-829 ADPQSPADPEA
+829 E
-840 AAEPAAE
+840 
-847 PAAGP
+847 
-852 QGVAGGRTD
+852 GVASGRTD

>member
-1 MSFFDRVR
+1 MSFFGRVR

-32 RAGMVAVIALAV
+32 RAAMVAVIALAV
-44 PLMFPQRTPSGFDG
+44 PLMFPQLTPSGFDG

-76 VPKDPDRLR
+76 VPKDPDRLA
-85 EQQDEAEAGVTPRL
+85 EEQDEAEAGVTPRL
-99 RFEPSRADSIVER
+99 RFEPARADSSIER
-112 VNAFFAQLDSTI
+112 VNALFARLDSI
-124 LAAEAR
+124 IPAAEAR
-130 SEEQELPV
+130 VSEEGLP
-138 ASGAA
+138 AAAGAA
-143 LVRDEVRRVAGGIG
+143 VVRDEVRRVAGGIG
-157 IDLSADGVIDS
+157 VDLSAEAVIDS
-168 LQVDFLLDGASRVRL
+168 LRVDYLLDEASRAEL
-183 REELETAF
+183 RDELATAF
-191 EGMRGGVIR
+191 EGLREGVIR
-200 GSELA
+200 GSELD

-213 VREGPSGDDRVRAV
+213 AREGPAGDDRVRAV
-227 GDLVRLGD
+227 ADLVRLGD
-235 FTRVTLEGV
+235 FTRAAREGV
-244 GDRLSPGGAALFQ
+244 GDRLPAGGAALFQ
-257 QLVLMGQ
+257 QLLLVAQ

-286 QVEGFVLEEE
+286 QVEGFVLEGE

-306 EEEYRRLLAYEAQI
+306 EEEYRRLLAYQAQI
-320 LERGGTRTTSN
+320 LERGGTRTTSDF
-331 LLRNVGM
+331 LRNLGM
-338 VLLVVSM
+338 ILLVVSM

-358 DIYEDLPSFTVL
+358 DVYEDLPSFTVL
-370 LGLVVMVMGPAGAVA
+370 LGLVVIVMASAGAVA
-385 VAGGSPALVPV
+385 AAQGSPALVPI
-396 ALAGLLAAAL
+396 ALAGFLAAAL

-419 TGILMGQPH
+419 AGILMGQPY
-428 FAGLAAPMVTVA
+428 FSGLAAPMVTVA

-472 GLVLVLTGHYALGEM
+472 GLLLVLTGHFALGEM

-504 GVGIGLPLLETFTGR
+504 GVGIGLPLLEAFTGR

-565 ADAVQGRVGV
+565 ADSLQGRVGV

-622 AEEARLPEVVRDFIR
+622 AEEARLPEVVKDFIR

-644 IRYFLEKARAQDG
+644 IRYFLEKARRDG
-657 VADVDPSDFAYPGP
+657 VAEVDPSDFAYPGP
-671 KPQSRETGV
+671 KPQSKETGV
-680 ALLAD
+680 AMLAD
-685 AVEAASRVLSNP
+685 AVEAASRVLSHP

-741 GLYHHRIDYPKPTA
+741 GLYHHRIDYPQPAA
-755 PGETSGGAGE
+755 PGETSGDAGE
-765 VPATRGRGKSDL
+765 TPAG
-777 EEAVTTGEEGA
+777 EESETSGVEAAATAGAEGA

-806 ALDLPAESAT
+806 ALDSLPEPAE
-816 DPATDPTTEPQSA
+816 EP
-829 ADPQSPADPEA
+829 E
-840 AAEPAAE
+840 
-847 PAAGP
+847 
-852 QGVAGGRTD
+852 GVASGRTD

>member
-1 MSFFDRVR
+1 MSFLGRVR

-44 PLMFPQRTPSGFDG
+44 PLMFPQLTPSGFDG

-76 VPKDPDRLR
+76 VPKDPDRLA

-99 RFEPSRADSIVER
+99 RFEPARADSSIER
-112 VNAFFAQLDSTI
+112 VNALFARLDSI
-124 LAAEAR
+124 IPAAEAR
-130 SEEQELPV
+130 VSEEGLP
-138 ASGAA
+138 AAAGAA
-143 LVRDEVRRVAGGIG
+143 VVRDEVRRVAGGIG
-157 IDLSADGVIDS
+157 VDLSAEAVIDS
-168 LQVDFLLDGASRVRL
+168 LQVDYLLDEASRAEL
-183 REELETAF
+183 RDELATAF
-191 EGMRGGVIR
+191 EGLREGVIR
-200 GSELA
+200 GSELE

-213 VREGPSGDDRVRAV
+213 AREGPSGDDRVRAV
-227 GDLVRLGD
+227 ADLVRLGD
-235 FTRVTLEGV
+235 FTRAAREGV
-244 GDRLSPGGAALFQ
+244 GDRLPPGGAALFQ
-257 QLVLMGQ
+257 QLLLVAQ

-286 QVEGFVLEEE
+286 QVEGFVLEGE

-306 EEEYRRLLAYEAQI
+306 EEEYRRLLAYQAQI
-320 LERGGTRTTSN
+320 LERGGTRTTSDF
-331 LLRNVGM
+331 LRNLGM

-358 DIYEDLPSFTVL
+358 DVYEDLPSFTVL
-370 LGLVVMVMGPAGAVA
+370 LGLVVIVMASAGAVA
-385 VAGGSPALVPV
+385 AAQGSPALVPI
-396 ALAGLLAAAL
+396 ALAGFLAAAL

-419 TGILMGQPH
+419 AGILMGQPY
-428 FAGLAAPMVTVA
+428 FSGLAAPMVTVA

-472 GLVLVLTGHYALGEM
+472 GLLLVLTGHFALGEM

-565 ADAVQGRVGV
+565 ADSLQGRVGV

-622 AEEARLPEVVRDFIR
+622 AEEARLPEVVKDFIR

-644 IRYFLEKARAQDG
+644 IRYFLEKARRDG
-657 VADVDPSDFAYPGP
+657 VAEVDPSDFAYPGP

-680 ALLAD
+680 AMLAD

-741 GLYHHRIDYPKPTA
+741 GLYHHRIDYPQPAA
-755 PGETSGGAGE
+755 PGETSGDAGE
-765 VPATRGRGKSDL
+765 TPAG
-777 EEAVTTGEEGA
+777 EESETSGVEAAATAGAEGA

-806 ALDLPAESAT
+806 ALDSLPEPAE
-816 DPATDPTTEPQSA
+816 EP
-829 ADPQSPADPEA
+829 E
-840 AAEPAAE
+840 
-847 PAAGP
+847 
-852 QGVAGGRTD
+852 GVASGRTD

>member
-1 MSFFDRVR
+1 MSFFGRVR
-9 DYLRPVNRPPA
+9 DYLRPVNRPPV

-32 RAGMVAVIALAV
+32 RSGMVTVIALAV
-44 PLMFPQRTPSGFDG
+44 PLMFPQSTPSGFDG

-76 VPKDPDRLR
+76 VPKDPDRLL
-85 EQQDEAEAGVTPRL
+85 EQQDDAEAGVTPRL
-99 RFEPSRADSIVER
+99 RFEPARADSSVER
-112 VNAFFAQLDSTI
+112 VNAFFARLDSVI
-124 LAAEAR
+124 PAAEAR
-130 SEEQELPV
+130 VDEEGLP
-138 ASGAA
+138 AAAGAA

-157 IDLSADGVIDS
+157 IDLSAGGVIDS
-168 LQVDFLLDGASRVRL
+168 LQVEYLLDGASRAGL
-183 REELETAF
+183 RDELETAF
-191 EGMRGGVIR
+191 EGLREGVIR

-213 VREGPSGDDRVRAV
+213 AREGSGDDRVRAV
-227 GDLVRLGD
+227 ADLVRLDD
-235 FTRVTLEGV
+235 FTLAAREGV
-244 GDRLSPGGAALFQ
+244 GDRLPPGGAALFQ
-257 QLVLMGQ
+257 QLVLMAQ

-286 QVEGFVLEEE
+286 QVEGFVLEGE

-306 EEEYRRLLAYEAQI
+306 EDEYRRLLAYQAQI
-320 LERGGTRTTSN
+320 LERGGTRTTSDF
-331 LLRNVGM
+331 LRSVGM
-338 VLLVVSM
+338 IFLVVSM

-370 LGLVVMVMGPAGAVA
+370 LGLVVIVMAAAGAVA
-385 VAGGSPALVPV
+385 AAEGSPALVPV
-396 ALAGLLAAAL
+396 ALAGFLAAAL

-419 TGILMGQPH
+419 TGILMGQPY
-428 FAGLAAPMVTVA
+428 FSGLAAPMVTVA

-446 FAVHTIRTRSQSWV
+446 FAFHTIRTRSQSWV

-472 GLVLVLTGHYALGEM
+472 GLLLVLTGHYALGEM
-487 GTTAAL
+487 GTTAAF

-499 VCTGL
+499 VCVGL
-504 GVGIGLPLLETFTGR
+504 GVGVALPLLEAFTGR

-565 ADAVQGRVGV
+565 ADSVQGRVGV

-622 AEEARLPEVVRDFIR
+622 AEEARLPEVVKDFIR

-644 IRYFLEKARAQDG
+644 IRYFLEKARAREG
-657 VADVDPSDFAYPGP
+657 VAEVDPSDFAYPGP

-680 ALLAD
+680 AMLAD

-719 DDCPLTYRDL
+719 DDCPLTYRDI

-755 PGETSGGAGE
+755 PGETPGGPGETPAGE
-765 VPATRGRGKSDL
+765 EPETSGV
-777 EEAVTTGEEGA
+777 EEAATAGEEGA
-788 SAPIDLEQAAQGD
+788 SEPIDLEQAAQGD

-806 ALDLPAESAT
+806 ALDSLPDS
-816 DPATDPTTEPQSA
+816 DP
-829 ADPQSPADPEA
+829 
-840 AAEPAAE
+840 EPAAE
-847 PAAGP
+847 PE
-852 QGVAGGRTD
+852 GVASGRTD

>member
-1 MSFFDRVR
+1 MSFFGRVR

-44 PLMFPQRTPSGFDG
+44 PLMFPQSTPGGFDG

-99 RFEPSRADSIVER
+99 RFEPARADSSVER
-112 VNAFFAQLDSTI
+112 VNAFVTQLDSVI
-124 LAAEAR
+124 PAAEAN
-130 SEEQELPV
+130 
-138 ASGAA
+138 AA

-157 IDLSADGVIDS
+157 IDLTAEGVIDS
-168 LQVDFLLDGASRVRL
+168 LQVDYLLDEASRGLL
-183 REELETAF
+183 RDELETAF
-191 EGMRGGVIR
+191 EGLREGVIR
-200 GSELA
+200 ESELA

-213 VREGPSGDDRVRAV
+213 VREESSGDDRVRAV

-235 FTRVTLEGV
+235 FTRAAREGV
-244 GDRLSPGGAALFQ
+244 GDRLPPGGAALFQ
-257 QLVLMGQ
+257 QLLLMGQ

-286 QVEGFVLEEE
+286 QVEGFVLEGE

-306 EEEYRRLLAYEAQI
+306 EEEYRRLLAYQAQI
-320 LERGGTRTTSN
+320 LERGGTRTTSDF
-331 LLRNVGM
+331 LRSLGM
-338 VLLVVSM
+338 VLLVMSM

-358 DIYEDLPSFTVL
+358 DIYEALPSFTVL
-370 LGLVVMVMGPAGAVA
+370 LGLVVIVMAAAGAVA
-385 VAGGSPALVPV
+385 ATQGSPALVPV
-396 ALAGLLAAAL
+396 ALAGFLAAAL

-460 LVALIT
+460 LVMLIT

-472 GLVLVLTGHYALGEM
+472 GLLLVLTGHYALGEM

-504 GVGIGLPLLETFTGR
+504 GVGIGLPLLEAFTGR

-600 DRLTPWQSAE
+600 DHLTPWQSAE

-617 HGLAM
+617 HGLVM
-622 AEEARLPEVVRDFIR
+622 AEEARLPEVVKDFIR

-644 IRYFLEKARAQDG
+644 IRYFLEKARAREG
-657 VADVDPSDFAYPGP
+657 VAEVDPSDFAYPGP

-680 ALLAD
+680 AMLAD

-697 SPERIRALIDRL
+697 SPERIRALIDHL
-709 VQDRIDYGEL
+709 VQDRIDSGEL
-719 DDCPLTYRDL
+719 DDCPLTYRDV

-741 GLYHHRIDYPKPTA
+741 GLYHHRIDYPKPAA
-755 PGETSGGAGE
+755 PGETPGGPGAAAAGGGPEKGGVEEVAATAGE
-765 VPATRGRGKSDL
+765 
-777 EEAVTTGEEGA
+777 GA
-788 SAPIDLEQAAQGD
+788 ASEPIDLEQAAQGD

-806 ALDLPAESAT
+806 ALDSLPDS
-816 DPATDPTTEPQSA
+816 DP
-829 ADPQSPADPEA
+829 
-840 AAEPAAE
+840 EPAAE
-847 PAAGP
+847 PE
-852 QGVAGGRTD
+852 GVASGRTD

>member
-1 MSFFDRVR
+1 MSFFGRVR

-32 RAGMVAVIALAV
+32 RAAMVAVIALAV
-44 PLMFPQRTPSGFDG
+44 PLMFPQLTPSGFDG

-76 VPKDPDRLR
+76 VPKDPDRLA
-85 EQQDEAEAGVTPRL
+85 EEQDEAEAGVTPRL
-99 RFEPSRADSIVER
+99 RFEPARADSSIER
-112 VNAFFAQLDSTI
+112 VNALVARLDSI
-124 LAAEAR
+124 IPAAEAR
-130 SEEQELPV
+130 VSEEGLP
-138 ASGAA
+138 AAAGAA

-157 IDLSADGVIDS
+157 VDLSAEAVIDS
-168 LQVDFLLDGASRVRL
+168 LQVDYLLDEASRAEL
-183 REELETAF
+183 RDELATAF
-191 EGMRGGVIR
+191 EGLREGVIR
-200 GSELA
+200 GSELE

-213 VREGPSGDDRVRAV
+213 AREGPSGDDRVRAV
-227 GDLVRLGD
+227 ADLVRLGD
-235 FTRVTLEGV
+235 FTRAAREGV
-244 GDRLSPGGAALFQ
+244 GDRLPAGGAALFQ
-257 QLVLMGQ
+257 QLLLVAQ

-286 QVEGFVLEEE
+286 QVEGFVLEGE

-306 EEEYRRLLAYEAQI
+306 EEEYRRLLAYQAQI
-320 LERGGTRTTSN
+320 LERGGTRTTSDF
-331 LLRNVGM
+331 LRNLGM
-338 VLLVVSM
+338 ILLVVSM

-358 DIYEDLPSFTVL
+358 DVYEDLPSFTVL
-370 LGLVVMVMGPAGAVA
+370 LGLVVIVMASAGAVA
-385 VAGGSPALVPV
+385 AAQGSPALVPI
-396 ALAGLLAAAL
+396 ALAGFLAAAL

-419 TGILMGQPH
+419 AGILMGQPY
-428 FAGLAAPMVTVA
+428 FSGLAAPMVTVA

-472 GLVLVLTGHYALGEM
+472 GLLLVLTGHFALGEM

-504 GVGIGLPLLETFTGR
+504 GVGIGLPLLEAFTGR

-565 ADAVQGRVGV
+565 ADSLQGRVGV

-622 AEEARLPEVVRDFIR
+622 AEEARLPEVVKDFIR

-644 IRYFLEKARAQDG
+644 IRYFLEKARRDG
-657 VADVDPSDFAYPGP
+657 VAEVDPSDFAYPGP
-671 KPQSRETGV
+671 KPQSKETGV
-680 ALLAD
+680 AMLAD
-685 AVEAASRVLSNP
+685 AVEAASRVLSHP

-741 GLYHHRIDYPKPTA
+741 GLYHHRIDYPQPAA
-755 PGETSGGAGE
+755 PGETSGDAGE
-765 VPATRGRGKSDL
+765 TPAG
-777 EEAVTTGEEGA
+777 EESETSGVEAAATAGAEGA

-806 ALDLPAESAT
+806 ALDSLPEPAE
-816 DPATDPTTEPQSA
+816 EP
-829 ADPQSPADPEA
+829 E
-840 AAEPAAE
+840 
-847 PAAGP
+847 
-852 QGVAGGRTD
+852 GVASGRTD

>member
-1 MSFFDRVR
+1 MSFLGRVR

-44 PLMFPQRTPSGFDG
+44 PLMFPQLTPSGFDG

-65 RQTINADFDFD
+65 RQTINADFDFN

-85 EQQDEAEAGVTPRL
+85 EEQDEAEAGVTPRL
-99 RFEPSRADSIVER
+99 RFEPARADSSIER
-112 VNAFFAQLDSTI
+112 VNAFFAQLDSI
-124 LAAEAR
+124 IPASEAR
-130 SEEQELPV
+130 VAEEGLP
-138 ASGAA
+138 AAAGAA
-143 LVRDEVRRVAGGIG
+143 VARDEVRRVAAGIG
-157 IDLSADGVIDS
+157 VDLSAEAVIDS
-168 LQVDFLLDGASRVRL
+168 LQVDYLLDEASRAEL
-183 REELETAF
+183 RDELATAF
-191 EGMRGGVIR
+191 EGLREGVIR
-200 GSELA
+200 GSELE

-227 GDLVRLGD
+227 ADLVRLGD
-235 FTRVTLEGV
+235 FTRAAREGV
-244 GDRLSPGGAALFQ
+244 GDRLPPGGTALFQ
-257 QLVLMGQ
+257 QLLLTAQ

-275 QAREQARAAIP
+275 QAREQARAEIP
-286 QVEGFVLEEE
+286 QVEGFVLEGQ

-306 EEEYRRLLAYEAQI
+306 EEEYRRLLAYQAQI
-320 LERGGTRTTSN
+320 LERGGTRTTSDF
-331 LLRNVGM
+331 LRNLGM

-358 DIYEDLPSFTVL
+358 DVYEDLPSFTVL
-370 LGLVVMVMGPAGAVA
+370 LGLVVIVMASAGAVA
-385 VAGGSPALVPV
+385 AAQGSPALVPI
-396 ALAGLLAAAL
+396 ALAGFLAAAL

-419 TGILMGQPH
+419 AGILMGQPY
-428 FAGLAAPMVTVA
+428 FSGLAPPMVTVA

-472 GLVLVLTGHYALGEM
+472 GLLLVLTGHFALGEM

-504 GVGIGLPLLETFTGR
+504 GVGIGLPLLEAFTGR

-565 ADAVQGRVGV
+565 ADSLQGRVGV

-622 AEEARLPEVVRDFIR
+622 AEEARLPEVVKDFIR

-644 IRYFLEKARAQDG
+644 IRYFLEKARARDG
-657 VADVDPSDFAYPGP
+657 VAEVDPSDFAYPGP

-680 ALLAD
+680 AMLAD

-741 GLYHHRIDYPKPTA
+741 GLYHHRIDYPQPAA
-755 PGETSGGAGE
+755 PGETSGASGETQAGE
-765 VPATRGRGKSDL
+765 GAETSDVEAAATAG
-777 EEAVTTGEEGA
+777 AEGA

-806 ALDLPAESAT
+806 ALDSLPES
-816 DPATDPTTEPQSA
+816 
-829 ADPQSPADPEA
+829 
-840 AAEPAAE
+840 AAEPE
-847 PAAGP
+847 
-852 QGVAGGRTD
+852 GVASGRTD

>member
-1 MSFFDRVR
+1 MSFFGRVR

-32 RAGMVAVIALAV
+32 RAAMVAGIARAG
-44 PLMFPQRTPSGFDG
+44 PLMFPQLTPSGFDG

-76 VPKDPDRLR
+76 VPKDPDRLA
-85 EQQDEAEAGVTPRL
+85 EEQDEAEAGVTPRL
-99 RFEPSRADSIVER
+99 RFEPARADSSIER
-112 VNAFFAQLDSTI
+112 VNALVARLDSI
-124 LAAEAR
+124 IPAAEAR
-130 SEEQELPV
+130 VSEEGLP
-138 ASGAA
+138 AAAGAA

-157 IDLSADGVIDS
+157 VDLSAEAVIDS
-168 LQVDFLLDGASRVRL
+168 LQVDYLLDEASRAEL
-183 REELETAF
+183 RDELATAF
-191 EGMRGGVIR
+191 EGLREGVIR
-200 GSELA
+200 GSELE

-213 VREGPSGDDRVRAV
+213 AREGPSGDDRVRAV
-227 GDLVRLGD
+227 ADLVRLGD
-235 FTRVTLEGV
+235 FTRAAREGV
-244 GDRLSPGGAALFQ
+244 GDRLPAGGAALFQ
-257 QLVLMGQ
+257 QLLLVAQ

-286 QVEGFVLEEE
+286 QVEGFVLEGE

-306 EEEYRRLLAYEAQI
+306 EEEYRRLLAYQAQI
-320 LERGGTRTTSN
+320 LERGGTRTTSDF
-331 LLRNVGM
+331 LRNLGM
-338 VLLVVSM
+338 ILLVVSM

-358 DIYEDLPSFTVL
+358 DVYEDLPSFTVL
-370 LGLVVMVMGPAGAVA
+370 LGLVVIVMASAGAVA
-385 VAGGSPALVPV
+385 AAQGSPALVPI
-396 ALAGLLAAAL
+396 ALAGFLAAAL

-419 TGILMGQPH
+419 AGILMGQPY
-428 FAGLAAPMVTVA
+428 FSGLAAPMVTVA

-472 GLVLVLTGHYALGEM
+472 GLLLVLTGHFALGEM

-504 GVGIGLPLLETFTGR
+504 GVGIGLPLLEAFTGR

-565 ADAVQGRVGV
+565 ADSLQGRVGV

-622 AEEARLPEVVRDFIR
+622 AEEARLPEVVKDFIR

-644 IRYFLEKARAQDG
+644 IRYFLEKARRDG
-657 VADVDPSDFAYPGP
+657 VAEVDPSDFAYPGP
-671 KPQSRETGV
+671 KPQSKETGV
-680 ALLAD
+680 AMLAD
-685 AVEAASRVLSNP
+685 AVEAASRVLSHP

-741 GLYHHRIDYPKPTA
+741 GLYHHRIDYPQPAA
-755 PGETSGGAGE
+755 PGETSGDAGE
-765 VPATRGRGKSDL
+765 TPAG
-777 EEAVTTGEEGA
+777 EESETSGVEAAATAGAEGA

-806 ALDLPAESAT
+806 ALDSLPEPAE
-816 DPATDPTTEPQSA
+816 EP
-829 ADPQSPADPEA
+829 E
-840 AAEPAAE
+840 
-847 PAAGP
+847 
-852 QGVAGGRTD
+852 GVASGRTD